1 MRLTVTRNALR
12 QTSDERIDKLANW
25 ILPYKQ
31 IASDAG
37 LFVIFDQD
45 IEAEED
51 RLPEY
56 HLAKKDNL
64 FLLQIGKRHLVLLDM
79 LVLECLIMTR
89 KILFAFSNKEEI
101 HGNMIGVLELDEMS
115 IGKIVAHLEA
125 AIFAEQKQS

>member
-1 MRLTVTRNALR
+1 MR

-79 LVLECLIMTR
+79 FVLECLIRTR
-89 KILFAFSNKEEI
+89 KLLFAVSSKEEI
-101 HGNMIGVLELDEMS
+101 HGNIIGVLELDEMS

-125 AIFAEQKQS
+125 ASFAERKHV